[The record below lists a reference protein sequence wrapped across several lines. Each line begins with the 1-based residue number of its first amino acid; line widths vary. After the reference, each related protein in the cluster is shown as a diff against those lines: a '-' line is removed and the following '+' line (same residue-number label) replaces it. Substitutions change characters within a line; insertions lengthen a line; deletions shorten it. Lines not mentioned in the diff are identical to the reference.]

1 MITPPLSLLGRL
13 GRIGRVALVL
23 AFAWALIPLT
33 AHAEP
38 AASTKHPA
46 GSVVQTE
53 RGPAFIP
60 FDGAAYNA
68 NEGAAT
74 FAALPEKYDLRDIGG
89 ASFVTSVKDQ
99 GVYNS
104 CWAFGTLSSLESNL
118 LKSGKAADGIDLS
131 ERHLA
136 WFAYNGADNSDDK
149 SLWAAGDTFV
159 TDTDNDAYTQGGTR
173 DKAAATLMRG
183 YGAVEETAAPYQDGE
198 GMAAVD
204 DSLRTRSDVRAQNVY
219 YLPEVNLFTYN
230 EATDGYDYARDA
242 SAVDAVKATVMERGA
257 VDAAYR
263 SLDQGDESS
272 LYWNHAK
279 SAYYCA
285 YEYRPYETA
294 AQVSNHQVNIVGWD
308 DSFKKENFPTSY
320 APFPS
325 YPAFILH
332 QEPPADDGAWI
343 VKNSWGEDWGDG
355 GYFYLSY
362 YDTTLCDFTSYEA
375 EDVTCATGST
385 DHAYNGIYQYDGAG
399 MGDGWWYSESRMMF
413 ANVFEA
419 RGFETVSAVG
429 ALVNEAGS
437 TVELAVYKN
446 PSAIVSDTGRLGPA
460 SGERMWSTTQSLDN
474 AGYLTFELGDAA
486 FEVEPGDTF
495 SVVSSVRF
503 ANGSYQISAEC
514 NDGSYEVAHTE
525 CEPSQSYYTDEL
537 TGIDAWYDLA
547 LDDMGGEGASDNFWF
562 NNATLKA
569 YTVETPE
576 RPFAIL
582 HTNDVHCGV
591 DETFDKE
598 GNATSIGYAGV
609 STIKKEAET
618 TYGAGN
624 VALVDAGDAVQ
635 GKPIG
640 TLSEGSYL
648 VDIMNQVGF
657 DVAVPGNHEFDY
669 GMDRLRFLVNRSNAA
684 YTSCNFDNLATGKT
698 EFAPY
703 VMESYG
709 PTKVAYVGITTP
721 ETLTASNPAHFKD
734 ADGNLVYGFCQDE
747 TGQTL
752 YDRVQQTVDDARAA
766 GADYVVA
773 LAHLGE
779 TGVAAPW
786 RASAV
791 IAHTSGIDV
800 VIDGHS
806 HEQYEKRIAN
816 KDGEEVMLAQTGTQ
830 LQTCGKIVIDPVNDT
845 ISAELVKPP
854 VKQDEDTAA
863 LIQSIEDEL
872 GKTLDAVVA
881 RSEVKLR
888 AYEDDGFTW
897 AVRTRETNLGDL
909 VADAFRTELG
919 ADIGLANGGGIRS
932 DVAPGEVTYGDAIA
946 VLPFANALCMVEA
959 SGQAIVDALEMGVRN
974 LPEPSGSFLQTS
986 GLSFEVR
993 TDIPSPVKLDAQG
1006 AFAGADGARRVQNV
1020 QVNGQPIDLDATYTV
1035 ASITYLL
1042 RDGGDGFSMFE
1053 DANVLVAE
1061 QGLDYEAL
1069 ISFIQND
1076 LGSVVAADSAYAN
1089 ENGAGRIAVKG
1100 GPSPVPGP
1108 SPAPVP
1114 GNAHALVPTG
1124 DSTATTA
1131 VLCAAALSALA
1142 CACGSGL
1149 AARRRERVENPARL
1163 REDLR

>member
-1 MITPPLSLLGRL
+1 MITPPKSLLARL
-13 GRIGRVALVL
+13 GRIGRAALAL
-23 AFAWALIPLT
+23 AFACALMPLI

-38 AASTKHPA
+38 AASAKHPA

-53 RGPAFIP
+53 RGPEFVP
-60 FDGAAYNA
+60 FDGSAYNPSP
-68 NEGAAT
+68 GIAT
-74 FAALPEKYDLRDIGG
+74 FAALPERFDLRNVNG
-89 ASFVTSVKDQ
+89 ASLVTSVKDQ
-99 GVYNS
+99 GVYS
-104 CWAFGTLSSLESNL
+104 DCWAFGTLSSLESNL
-118 LKSGKAADGIDLS
+118 LKTGKAANVDLS

-136 WFAYNGADNSDDK
+136 WFAYNGADGDDDA
-149 SLWAAGDTFV
+149 SLWAAGDSFV
-159 TDTDNDAYTQGGTR
+159 TGNGNDAYTQGGTR

-183 YGAVEETAAPYQDGE
+183 YGAVDEAAAPHQAE
-198 GMAAVD
+198 AGMGGVD
-204 DSLRTRSDVRAQNVY
+204 DGLRTRSDVRAQNVN
-219 YLPEVNLFTYN
+219 YLPEVNVFAYN
-230 EATDGYDYARDA
+230 EADDRYDYTRDA
-242 SAVDAVKATVMERGA
+242 SAVDAVKATLMERGA

-263 SLDQGDESS
+263 SSGQGDESS
-272 LYWNHAK
+272 LHWNHEE

-285 YEYRPYETA
+285 YEYDPYETA
-294 AQVSNHQVNIVGWD
+294 AQVSNHQVAIVGWD
-308 DSFKKENFPTSY
+308 DSFEKEKFPTSY

-325 YPAFILH
+325 YPSFILS
-332 QEPPADDGAWI
+332 QDPPEGDGAWI

-362 YDTTLCDFTSYEA
+362 YDTTLCDFTSYVA
-375 EDVTCATGST
+375 EDATYAAEST
-385 DHAYNGIYQYDGAG
+385 EHVYDGIYQYDGAG
-399 MGDGWWYSESRMMF
+399 RGDGWWYSSTPMQF

-419 RGFETVSAVG
+419 RGFETVSAVS

-437 TVELAVYKN
+437 TIDLAVYKN
-446 PSAIVSDTGRLGPA
+446 PSTIVSETGRLDPA
-460 SGERMWSTTQSLDN
+460 SGEPMWSTTQTLDY
-474 AGYLTFELGDAA
+474 AGYRTFELGNAA

-495 SVVSSVRF
+495 SVVSSIRF
-503 ANGSYQISAEC
+503 SDGTYQISAEC
-514 NDGSYEVAHTE
+514 DDGSYDVAYTE
-525 CEPSQSYYTDEL
+525 CAPGQSYYTDEP
-537 TGIDAWYDLA
+537 TGIDNWYDLA
-547 LDDMGGEGASDNFWF
+547 LDDMGGEGASDDFWF

-569 YTVETPE
+569 YTVQTPE
-576 RPFAIL
+576 RAFAIL

-598 GNATSIGYAGV
+598 GNATSIGYAGL
-609 STIKKEAET
+609 STIKKEAEAAF
-618 TYGAGN
+618 GAGN

-648 VDIMNQVGF
+648 VDIMNQVGYH
-657 DVAVPGNHEFDY
+657 VAVPGNHEFDY
-669 GMDRLRFLVNRSNAA
+669 GMDRLRYLVNRSNAA
-684 YTSCNFDNLATGKT
+684 YTSCNFDNLSAGKT

-703 VMESYG
+703 VMEAYG
-709 PTKVAYVGITTP
+709 PTKVAYVGIATP

-734 ADGNLVYGFCQDE
+734 ADGNLAYGFCQDE
-747 TGQTL
+747 TGQEL

-779 TGVAAPW
+779 RGVAAQW
-786 RASAV
+786 RASTV
-791 IAHTSGIDV
+791 IANTSGIDV

-806 HEQYEKRIAN
+806 HEQYERRVAN
-816 KDGEEVMLAQTGTQ
+816 EDGEEVVLAQTGTQ
-830 LQTCGKIVIDPVNDT
+830 LQTCGKIVIDPATDT

-854 VKQDEDTAA
+854 VAQDADTAA
-863 LIQSIEDEL
+863 FIKGIEDEL

-909 VADAFRTELG
+909 VADAFRAELG

-959 SGQAIVDALEMGVRN
+959 TGQAIVDALEMGVRN

-993 TDIPSPVKLDAQG
+993 TDVPSPVKLDAEG
-1006 AFAGADGARRVQNV
+1006 AFAGADGPRRVQNV
-1020 QVNGQPIDLDATYTV
+1020 RVNGQPIDLGATYTV

-1076 LGSVVAADSAYAN
+1076 LGGVVAADSAYAN
-1089 ENGAGRIAVKG
+1089 ENGAGRITVKG
-1100 GPSPVPGP
+1100 GAD
-1108 SPAPVP
+1108 PAPLPAPKP
-1114 GNAHALVPTG
+1114 GDAQKLAPTG
-1124 DSTATTA
+1124 DAAATTA

-1163 REDLR
+1163 RENLR

>member
-23 AFAWALIPLT
+23 AFACALIPLT

-38 AASTKHPA
+38 AESTKHPA
-46 GSVVQTE
+46 GTMVQTE

-68 NEGAAT
+68 SEGAAT
-74 FAALPEKYDLRDIGG
+74 FAALPEKYDLRNVDG
-89 ASFVTSVKDQ
+89 ASFVTSVKNQ
-99 GVYNS
+99 GVYGD

-118 LKSGKAADGIDLS
+118 LKTGKAANVDLS

-136 WFAYNGADNSDDK
+136 WFTYNGKDMSDDA
-149 SLWAAGDTFV
+149 SLWAGKDTFLV
-159 TDTDNDAYTQGGTR
+159 DEGKDAYTQGGGR
-173 DKAAATLMRG
+173 FKAAATLMRG
-183 YGAVEETAAPYQDGE
+183 YGAVEEAAAPHQADE
-198 GMAAVD
+198 GMGAVD
-204 DSLRTRSDVRAQNVY
+204 DGLRTRSDVRAQNISF
-219 YLPEVNLFTYN
+219 LPEVNVFTRIGTT
-230 EATDGYDYARDA
+230 EAYDYTRDA
-242 SAVDAVKATVMERGA
+242 SAVDAVKAALMERGA
-257 VDAAYR
+257 VDAAYYTHY
-263 SLDQGDESS
+263 QGDKSTY
-272 LYWNHAK
+272 YWNCEE

-285 YEYRPYETA
+285 YEYDQYETA
-294 AQVSNHQVNIVGWD
+294 TQVSNHEVSIVGWD
-308 DSFKKENFPTSY
+308 DTFEKEKFPTTIPL
-320 APFPS
+320 PFGD
-325 YPAFILH
+325 YQY
-332 QEPPADDGAWI
+332 QEPPAGDGAWI
-343 VKNSWGEDWGDG
+343 VKNSWADDWGDG

-375 EDVTCATGST
+375 EDATYEAGST
-385 DHAYNGIYQYDGAG
+385 DHAYDGIYQYDGAG
-399 MGDGWWYSESRMMF
+399 MGDGWWHSDTPMRF

-419 RGFETVSAVG
+419 RGFETVSAVST
-429 ALVNEAGS
+429 LVNEAGS
-437 TVELAVYKN
+437 TIELTVYKN
-446 PSAIVSDTGRLGPA
+446 PSSTVDKTERLDPT
-460 SGERMWSTTQSLDN
+460 SGELMWSTTQSLDN

-495 SVVSSVRF
+495 SVVSSVQF
-503 ANGSYQISAEC
+503 ADGSYQISAEC
-514 NDGSYEVAHTE
+514 DDGSYEVAHTE

-669 GMDRLRFLVNRSNAA
+669 GMDRLRFLANRSNAA
-684 YTSCNFDNLATGKT
+684 YTSCNFDNLTTGKT

-747 TGQTL
+747 TGQAL

-806 HEQYEKRIAN
+806 HEQYEKRITN
-816 KDGEEVMLAQTGTQ
+816 KDSEEVMLAQTGTQ

-863 LIQSIEDEL
+863 FIQSIEDEL

-1076 LGSVVAADSAYAN
+1076 LGGVVAADSAYAN

>member
-1 MITPPLSLLGRL
+1 MNTPPLSLLGRL
-13 GRIGRVALVL
+13 GRIGRLALTL
-23 AFAWALIPLT
+23 AFACALIPLT

-38 AASTKHPA
+38 AASAKHPA
-46 GSVVQTE
+46 GTMVQTE
-53 RGPAFIP
+53 RGPAFVP
-60 FDGAAYNA
+60 FDGGAYNPNA
-68 NEGAAT
+68 GVST
-74 FAALPEKYDLRDIGG
+74 FSTLPKTYDLRNEDG
-89 ASFVTSVKDQ
+89 ASYVTSVKDQ
-99 GVYNS
+99 GIYGD
-104 CWAFGTLSSLESNL
+104 CWTFGTMSSLESNL
-118 LKSGKAADGIDLS
+118 LKTGKAANVDLS

-136 WFAYNGADNSDDK
+136 WFAYNGADSSDDA

-159 TDTDNDAYTQGGTR
+159 TSNDADAYTQGGTR
-173 DKAAATLMRG
+173 SKAAATLMRG
-183 YGAVEETAAPYQDGE
+183 YGAIDEAAASHQTDA
-198 GMAAVD
+198 GMEAVD
-204 DSLRTRSDVRAQNVY
+204 DGLRTRSDIRAQNVY
-219 YLPEVNLFTYN
+219 YLPEINVFTYN
-230 EATDGYDYARDA
+230 RATDAYVYTRDP
-242 SAVDAVKATVMERGA
+242 SAIDAVKTAIMGRGA
-257 VDAAYR
+257 VDAAYY
-263 SLDQGDESS
+263 SEDQGYESS
-272 LYWNHAK
+272 LYWNCEK

-285 YEYRPYETA
+285 YEYDPHATA
-294 AQVSNHQVNIVGWD
+294 TQVSNHEVSIVGWD
-308 DSFKKENFPTSY
+308 DTFKKDNFPTTIST
-320 APFPS
+320 S
-325 YPAFILH
+325 NGDQN
-332 QEPPADDGAWI
+332 QEPPAGDGAWI
-343 VKNSWGEDWGDG
+343 VKNSWGSNWGDG

-375 EDVTCATGST
+375 EDATYTT
-385 DHAYNGIYQYDGAG
+385 DDANHAYDGIYQYDGAG
-399 MGDGWWYSESRMMF
+399 TGEGWCYSDTAMQF

-419 RGFETVSAVG
+419 RGFETVSAVST
-429 ALVNEAGS
+429 LVNEAGS
-437 TVELAVYKN
+437 TIELTVYKN
-446 PSAIVSDTGRLGPA
+446 PSAIVGETGRLDPT
-460 SGERMWSTTQSLDN
+460 SGERVWSTTQTLGY
-474 AGYLTFELGDAA
+474 AGHITFELGDAA

-495 SVVSSVRF
+495 SVVSSVQLKG
-503 ANGSYQISAEC
+503 GSYQISAEC
-514 NDGSYEVAHTE
+514 DDGSYNAAHTE
-525 CEPSQSYYTDEL
+525 CKAGQSYYTDES

-547 LDDMGGEGASDNFWF
+547 LDDMGGEGDRYSFWF

-598 GNATSIGYAGV
+598 GDATSIGYAGV
-609 STIKKEAET
+609 STIKREAET

-669 GMDRLRFLVNRSNAA
+669 GMDRLRFLANRSNAA
-684 YTSCNFDNLATGKT
+684 YTSCNFDNLTTGKT

-747 TGQTL
+747 TGQAL

-786 RASAV
+786 RSSAV

-845 ISAELVKPP
+845 ISTELVKPP

-863 LIQSIEDEL
+863 FIQNIEDEL

-1006 AFAGADGARRVQNV
+1006 AFAGAEGERRVQNV
-1020 QVNGQPIDLDATYTV
+1020 QVNGRPIDLDATYTV

-1076 LGSVVAADSAYAN
+1076 LGGVVAADSAYAN

>member
-13 GRIGRVALVL
+13 GRIGRVAVAL
-23 AFAWALIPLT
+23 AFACALIPLT
-33 AHAEP
+33 AHADP
-38 AASTKHPA
+38 AASSKHPA

-53 RGPAFIP
+53 RGPAFVP
-60 FDGAAYNA
+60 FDGAAYNPNA
-68 NEGAAT
+68 GVTT
-74 FAALPEKYDLRDIGG
+74 FSALPEKFDLRDT
-89 ASFVTSVKDQ
+89 SDVTAVKDQ
-99 GVYNS
+99 GIYNN
-104 CWAFGTLSSLESNL
+104 CWAFSTLSSLESNL
-118 LKSGKAADGIDLS
+118 LKTGKAANGIDLA

-136 WFAYNGADNSDDK
+136 WFAYNGKDKSDDK

-159 TDTDNDAYTQGGTR
+159 TSKGAYMQGGTR

-183 YGAVEETAAPYQDGE
+183 YGAVDEAAAPYQDGE
-198 GMAAVD
+198 GMGAVD
-204 DSLRTRSDVRAQNVY
+204 DGLRTRSDIRVQNVY
-219 YLPEVNLFTYN
+219 FLPEINVFTYN
-230 EATDGYDYARDA
+230 EVDDCYDYTRDA
-242 SAVDAVKATVMERGA
+242 SAVDAVKAALMERGA
-257 VDAAYR
+257 VDAAYYTF
-263 SLDQGDESS
+263 DQGDESYF
-272 LYWNHAK
+272 YWNHGD

-285 YEYRPYETA
+285 YQYDPNETA
-294 AQVSNHQVNIVGWD
+294 AQTSNHQVSIVGWD
-308 DSFKKENFPTSY
+308 DTFEKEKFPTTIST
-320 APFPS
+320 PS
-325 YPAFILH
+325 GDYRY
-332 QEPPADDGAWI
+332 QEPPAGDGAWI
-343 VKNSWGEDWGDG
+343 VKNSWSEDWGDG

-362 YDTTLCDFTSYEA
+362 YDTTLCDLTSYGA
-375 EDVTCATGST
+375 ENATYAAGGT
-385 DHAYNGIYQYDGAG
+385 DHAYDGIYQYDGAG
-399 MGDGWWYSESRMMF
+399 MGDGWWYSDTAMRF

-419 RGFETVSAVG
+419 RGFETVSAVST
-429 ALVNEAGS
+429 LVNEAGS
-437 TVELAVYKN
+437 TIELTVYKN
-446 PSAIVSDTGRLGPA
+446 PSSTVDKTGRLDPA
-460 SGERMWSTTQSLDN
+460 SGELMWSTTQTLGY
-474 AGYLTFELGDAA
+474 AGHITFELGDAA

-514 NDGSYEVAHTE
+514 DDGSYEVAHTE
-525 CEPSQSYYTDEL
+525 CEPGQSYYTDAL

-547 LDDMGGEGASDNFWF
+547 LDDMGGEGDSDNFWF

-598 GNATSIGYAGV
+598 GDATSIGYAGV
-609 STIKKEAET
+609 STIKKETEM

-640 TLSEGSYL
+640 TLSKGSYL
-648 VDIMNQVGF
+648 VDIMNQMGY
-657 DVAVPGNHEFDY
+657 DAAAPGNHEFDY

-684 YTSCNFDNLATGKT
+684 YASCNFDNLATGKT

-703 VMESYG
+703 VMETYG

-734 ADGNLVYGFCQDE
+734 TAGNLVYGFCQDE
-747 TGQTL
+747 TGQAL

-786 RASAV
+786 RSSAV
-791 IAHTSGIDV
+791 IARTSGIDA

-806 HEQYEKRIAN
+806 HERYEKRIAN
-816 KDGEEVMLAQTGTQ
+816 KYGEEVVLAQTGTQ

-863 LIQSIEDEL
+863 FIQNIEDEL

-909 VADAFRTELG
+909 VADAFRAELG

-1006 AFAGADGARRVQNV
+1006 AFAGAAGARRVQNV
-1020 QVNGQPIDLDATYTV
+1020 QVNGQPIDLNATYTV

-1069 ISFIQND
+1069 ISFVQND
-1076 LGSVVAADSAYAN
+1076 LGGVVAADSAYAN
-1089 ENGAGRIAVKG
+1089 ENGDGRITVKG
-1100 GPSPVPGP
+1100 GAD
-1108 SPAPVP
+1108 PAPKPQPETEP
-1114 GNAHALVPTG
+1114 GGKALAPTG
-1124 DSTATTA
+1124 DSAATTA

-1163 REDLR
+1163 RESLR